1 MYRVTERHPGKS
13 QVSSG
18 SDYVSK
24 RSVKRSNIVANNIQY
39 FTTNTLFYRDYT
51 QSLFIPL
58 IVNIVGE
65 LYVMLNYMQFDRRY
79 CYNIGRLRIKFYC
92 LQWHATAKKKQYENG
107 NRYVSA
113 ESNEKK

>member
-65 LYVMLNYMQFDRRY
+65 LYVMLNYSNLYRRY
-79 CYNIGRLRIKFYC
+79 CYNIGRLPVKSYTFDC
-92 LQWHATAKKKQYENG
+92 KQPLKKTI
-107 NRYVSA
+107 
-113 ESNEKK
+113 